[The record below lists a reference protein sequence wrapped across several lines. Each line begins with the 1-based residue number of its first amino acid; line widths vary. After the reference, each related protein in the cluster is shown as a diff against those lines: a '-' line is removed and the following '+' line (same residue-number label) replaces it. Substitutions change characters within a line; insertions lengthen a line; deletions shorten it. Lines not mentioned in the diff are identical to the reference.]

1 MKIATRGFAW
11 LWHDVTT
18 LRGHDIEL
26 ANADP
31 TSYAGASAT
40 HLQASSKGA
49 AASGRAGMSET
60 AAEHVL
66 ASVTSKAKKLFV
78 LMAKRQIATQDEVLV
93 ENTSATLQPEQY
105 GVTYEALFTLARNDF
120 IATSDTALRA
130 LLGEFLDH
138 SLIVSSSSIASERGE
153 ALYIPLSRALLAKFA
168 KDLDD

>member
-1 MKIATRGFAW
+1 
-11 LWHDVTT
+11 
-18 LRGHDIEL
+18 
-26 ANADP
+26 
-31 TSYAGASAT
+31 
-40 HLQASSKGA
+40 
-49 AASGRAGMSET
+49 MSET